1 MHKWL
6 DLLSLVCLTLGII
19 QAEEKRMR
27 TTTLGSTG
35 PSVSIQGL
43 GCMGMSPI
51 YGAANDEDGIATI
64 RRAVE
69 LGITFFDTAEIYGEA
84 RHNEKLVGRA
94 LAPLRDD
101 VVIATKV
108 GFATA
113 PDRHGDNAGTRVVDG
128 RPESVL
134 AAAEGSLRS
143 LNVEHIDVLYLHR
156 IDTSVAIE
164 DTVGALAGLIAA
176 GKVGHIG
183 LSEAAPATIRRAH
196 AVHPIA
202 AVQTEYSLFERGVE
216 VNGVLDTLT
225 ELGIALVPYSPL
237 GRGFLTGQVKLD
249 ELEASDFRHTDP
261 RFQGEN
267 LQANLRIVEEVAQ
280 LAASK
285 DVAPSQLALAWT
297 IAKGGIPIPGTKRV
311 RYLEQNAAA
320 ADIVFTDDELA
331 ALDAAA
337 PVGAA
342 VGDRYAGGG
351 MDLLTQ

>member
-1 MHKWL
+1 MK
-6 DLLSLVCLTLGII
+6 
-19 QAEEKRMR
+19 

-35 PSVSIQGL
+35 PTVSIEGL

-51 YGAANDEDGIATI
+51 YGATNDDDGLVNI

-69 LGITFFDTAEIYGEA
+69 LGITFFDTAEIYGA
-84 RHNEKLVGRA
+84 DRHNEKLVGRA
-94 LAPLRDD
+94 LAPFRDD

-113 PDRHGDNAGTRVVDG
+113 PDRQGDNAAARVVDG

-143 LNVEHIDVLYLHR
+143 LDVDHIDVLYLHR
-156 IDTSVAIE
+156 IDNSVPIE
-164 DTVGALAGLIAA
+164 DTVGALAGLVQA

-183 LSEAAPATIRRAH
+183 LSEAAPETIRRAH
-196 AVHPIA
+196 ATHPIA

-216 VNGVLDTLT
+216 ANGVLKTLT
-225 ELGIALVPYSPL
+225 DLGIALVPYSPL

-249 ELEASDFRHTDP
+249 ELDADDFRRTDP

-267 LQANLRIVEEVAQ
+267 LKANLRIVDAVAQ
-280 LAASK
+280 LAAAK
-285 DVAPSQLALAWT
+285 NVKPSQLALAWT
-297 IAKGGIPIPGTKRV
+297 MAQGGIPIPGTKRV
-311 RYLEQNAAA
+311 KYLEENAAA
-320 ADIVFTDDELA
+320 ADIIFTDDELA
-331 ALDAAA
+331 ALNAAA

>member
-1 MHKWL
+1 
-6 DLLSLVCLTLGII
+6 
-19 QAEEKRMR
+19 MR

-35 PSVSIQGL
+35 PTVSIEGL

-51 YGAANDEDGIATI
+51 YGATNDDDGIAVM

-69 LGITFFDTAEIYGEA
+69 LGVTFFDTAEIYGA
-84 RHNEKLVGRA
+84 DRHNERLVGRA
-94 LAPLRDD
+94 LAPFRDD

-113 PDRHGDNAGTRVVDG
+113 PDRQGDNDGTRVVDG
-128 RPESVL
+128 RPASVL

-143 LNVEHIDVLYLHR
+143 LNVDYIDVLYLHR
-156 IDTSVAIE
+156 IDPSVPIE
-164 DTVGALAGLIAA
+164 DTVGALAGLVKA
-176 GKVGHIG
+176 GKVGHLG
-183 LSEAAPATIRRAH
+183 LSEAAPDTIRRAH

-216 VNGVLDTLT
+216 ANGVLETLT
-225 ELGIALVPYSPL
+225 DLGIALVPYSPL

-249 ELEASDFRHTDP
+249 ELDADDFRHTDP
-261 RFQGEN
+261 RFQGDN
-267 LQANLRIVEEVAQ
+267 LTANRRIIDAVGD
-280 LAASK
+280 LAAAK
-285 DVAPSQLALAWT
+285 NVLPSQLALAWT
-297 IAKGGIPIPGTKRV
+297 IAMGGVPIPGTKRV
-311 RYLEQNAAA
+311 KYLEQNTAA
-320 ADIVFTDDELA
+320 ADITFTDDELA